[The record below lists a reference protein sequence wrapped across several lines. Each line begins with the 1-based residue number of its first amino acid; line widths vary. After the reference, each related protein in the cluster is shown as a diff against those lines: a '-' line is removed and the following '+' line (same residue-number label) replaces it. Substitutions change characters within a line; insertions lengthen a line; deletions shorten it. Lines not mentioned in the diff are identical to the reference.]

1 MLRTTWTKRSAQ
13 ADTCWVITTKQ
24 KATYGKSPKLVQKD
38 SFLPKP
44 VVVEEKRRYSIK
56 DVAKAKQRA
65 LVESKS
71 ALLENLE
78 TVRKQS
84 PHLYEEFLETPRIKR
99 LLADE
104 AKPRPVKSTK
114 WYQHMMRLEEKMLK
128 ETTVFNE
135 LRLLKSRK
143 QMVQAETEGEVDE
156 LLDKAS
162 SAKRIPSLLMA
173 HLKGIPEDGKLLPP
187 RPPKGDPSLTSA
199 RMLKMGRKVQ
209 QELADELGLKRH
221 LDLLDEQ
228 SNTVPQIV
236 EVNMSPDLRRAIC
249 FWEPHSML
257 GPLDDHAAQIWQRK
271 LERSTPKLKRLL
283 ALRIRARFV
292 PELVF
297 RYRALEEDGEDKPV

>member
-1 MLRTTWTKRSAQ
+1 MTWTKGSAQ
-13 ADTCWVITTKQ
+13 ADTCWVITTKP
-24 KATYGKSPKLVQKD
+24 KATYGKSLKLVQKD

-44 VVVEEKRRYSIK
+44 VVEEKKRRYSLQ
-56 DVAKAKQRA
+56 DVAKAKQQVIA
-65 LVESKS
+65 KSKS
-71 ALLENLE
+71 ALLDHLE
-78 TVRKQS
+78 TVRKES
-84 PHLYEEFLETPRIKR
+84 PDLYAQFLETPRIRR
-99 LLADE
+99 LLAEE
-104 AKPRPVKSTK
+104 AKPKPVKSTK
-114 WYQHMMRLEEKMLK
+114 WYQHMVRLDEKMLK

-135 LRLLKSRK
+135 LRLLKPRK
-143 QMVQAETEGEVDE
+143 QMAQAETEGEVDE
-156 LLDKAS
+156 LLDRAS

-199 RMLKMGRKVQ
+199 RMLKVGRKVQ

-228 SNTVPQIV
+228 TNTVPQIV

-249 FWEPHSML
+249 FWEPHSLL
-257 GPLDDHAAQIWQRK
+257 GPLDDRTAQVWQRK

-292 PELVF
+292 PELIF
-297 RYRALEEDGEDKPV
+297 RYRALEEEEEDKPV